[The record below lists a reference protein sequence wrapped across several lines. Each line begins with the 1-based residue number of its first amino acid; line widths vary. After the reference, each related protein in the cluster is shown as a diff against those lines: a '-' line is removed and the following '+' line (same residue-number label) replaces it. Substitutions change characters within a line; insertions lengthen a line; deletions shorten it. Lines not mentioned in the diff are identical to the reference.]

1 MDIASIKKTNTI
13 ATKKTNTIATNIT
26 STVSISCHRK
36 KSKRFLYF
44 TYSFISDNITVDNY
58 YYLLSLC
65 KTKKYSIKMKIL
77 NFKKFVSK
85 TVRVIIPM
93 K

>member
-13 ATKKTNTIATNIT
+13 ATKKTNTIAKNIT

-44 TYSFISDNITVDNY
+44 TCSFISDNITIDNY
-58 YYLLSLC
+58 YYLLLSC
-65 KTKKYSIKMKIL
+65 KAKRYNI
-77 NFKKFVSK
+77 
-85 TVRVIIPM
+85 
-93 K
+93 